1 MHRGRI
7 SLKGIPQPVT
17 VMMLAPMMLSGRI
30 YPDTLPGSKA
40 KLVAASRGLQCSI
53 RLPTDL

>member
-7 SLKGIPQPVT
+7 SLKGVPQPVT
-17 VMMLAPMMLSGRI
+17 VMLLAPMMLSGRV

-40 KLVAASRGLQCSI
+40 KLMAGSRGLQCSI
-53 RLPTDL
+53 KLPADS